1 MYADLS
7 CRWIVNTLLMVLLA
21 QTVSAASEPAMEA
34 YQAAEALVAAAQW
47 ERAETKLTDLIQGF
61 PEDPQAA
68 RAWLLLAEVQIQT
81 EDYPA
86 ARQSCLE
93 FLTRHPEHRS
103 ASRALFRAAEAAKLA
118 GWTDQALEDFARFQ
132 DRFPDDQ
139 LNALVLY
146 HLGELAMARRD
157 WVKARHWLQEGLR
170 AFPDGPVRHETRFLL
185 GRCLEIQGQVDA
197 ARNQYRQLVQSGD
210 RMAQDAQVQ
219 LGNSYYTRGRYEQAA
234 IEFQQAIALF
244 PDGDRTPQARYWLGM
259 SHVARQHWGQ
269 AIEVLNDGIADHPEH
284 ELTPAMA
291 FWLAE
296 AYRRHGDP
304 QAAQSWYQRTV
315 TDWPTSSWADDSWL
329 ALIQAA
335 FAAGDDDTVLA
346 HAEQFELDHRSSPL
360 RTRVRQLVGRAW
372 FRQERFDEAVRVLSE
387 IAPDTNP
394 SNAQEIGQV
403 PVETPATLAIEQQTL
418 YYLAQAH
425 LGNQQPQAALQVLGR
440 INPQTASPD
449 TQRGAALARAVALIE
464 LRQFAETIALLQ
476 PMLVDPQHQ
485 DDANTCRLH
494 LMVAHAR
501 LDQLDQ
507 ALELADAISETQ
519 PRNKLAWQAI
529 HELAE
534 AAYRAERY
542 DIAERHFRE
551 LTDDQTSEAYQARGW
566 SGIGWVHYQQGDL
579 NAAASAFGQVVDQH
593 PSSRLAAESR
603 LMQAKS
609 WHQAGRT
616 DEALAGYRRL
626 IAAPDAE
633 KYRADAFFDA
643 AGLIESQGDR
653 AAALL
658 MLNRLIEEYPS
669 FEEIDAALYRQ
680 AWLLHDLQRPIEA
693 NRVFQR
699 ISDQHRSS
707 QYWADAT
714 FRLAENAVRDQ
725 RPADAERLLARL
737 VEATETGPEI
747 LVHALYLQGQLAAS
761 AGRWDQIAAPLERLL
776 AMAPDSPLRLP
787 AEYWLA
793 EARFQQRQWDR
804 AAESYS
810 RLDDAI
816 RTHRE
821 PWMAMIPLRRA
832 QILVE
837 QQQWDKAYELARSIA
852 QQYPGFRQQY
862 EADYVVGR
870 CLAMK
875 ARFDE
880 ARQWYERVV
889 RSAEGGQTETA
900 AKAQWMIGESYLHQK
915 DYAQAIHAYQRVED
929 LFEFPRWQAAAL
941 LQAGKCYELQGE
953 SEEAALAFARIVR
966 VYPDTSYVR
975 EASQRLRSHRPEAG
989 QRPDL

>member
-1 MYADLS
+1 MYVDLS
-7 CRWIVNTLLMVLLA
+7 CRWIVVTLLMVLLA
-21 QTVSAASEPAMEA
+21 QTVSAASDPAMEA
-34 YQAAEALVAAAQW
+34 YQAAEELVAAAHW
-47 ERAETKLTDLIQGF
+47 ERAEAKLTDLIRRF
-61 PEDPQAA
+61 PEHPHVAS
-68 RAWLLLAEVQIQT
+68 AWLLLAEIHIQT
-81 EDYPA
+81 KDYPA

-93 FLTRHPEHRS
+93 FMTRYPEHRS

-118 GWTDQALEDFARFQ
+118 GRTDQALEDFERFHDQ
-132 DRFPDDQ
+132 FPDDQ
-139 LNALVLY
+139 LNAFVFY

-157 WVKARHWLQEGLR
+157 WVKARHWLQEGLQ
-170 AFPDGPVRHETRFLL
+170 AFPDGPVHHETRFLL

-210 RMAQDAQVQ
+210 RMAQEAQVQ
-219 LGNSYYTRGRYEQAA
+219 LGNSYYTRGRYDQAA
-234 IEFQQAIALF
+234 LEFQQAITLF
-244 PDGDRTPQARYWLGM
+244 PDGDRTIQARYWLGM
-259 SHVARQHWGQ
+259 SHVARQRWAE
-269 AIEVLNDGIADHPEH
+269 AIEALNECIADHPEH
-284 ELTPAMA
+284 ELMPAMA

-296 AYRRHGDP
+296 AYRRHGDLE
-304 QAAQSWYQRTV
+304 AAQSWYQRTA
-315 TDWPTSSWADDSWL
+315 TDWPASAWADDSWL

-335 FAAGDDDTVLA
+335 FAAGDDDTVLE
-346 HAEQFELDHRSSPL
+346 HAEQFELDHRASPL

-387 IAPDTNP
+387 IVSDTNP
-394 SNAQEIGQV
+394 SKTQEIGQV

-449 TQRGAALARAVALIE
+449 TQRGAVLARAVTLIE
-464 LRQFAETIALLQ
+464 LRQFAEAIALLQ
-476 PMLVDPQHQ
+476 PMLVDPQHH
-485 DDANTCRLH
+485 DDADNIRQH
-494 LMVAHAR
+494 LVMAHAR

-507 ALELADAISETQ
+507 ALELAEAISGTQ
-519 PRNKLAWQAI
+519 PRKKLAWQAI

-534 AAYRAERY
+534 AAYRAERFE
-542 DIAERHFRE
+542 IAERHFRE
-551 LTDDQTSEAYQARGW
+551 LTDDQTSEAHRARGW

-579 NAAASAFGQVVDQH
+579 NAAASAFGRVMDQH

-633 KYRADAFFDA
+633 EYRAAAFFDA

-658 MLNRLIEEYPS
+658 MLNRLTEEYPG

-680 AWLLHDLQRPIEA
+680 AWLLYDLQRPIEA

-714 FRLAENAVRDQ
+714 FRLAENTVRDQ

-737 VEATETGPEI
+737 VEASETGPDI

-776 AMAPDSPLRLP
+776 AVAPDSPLRLP

-804 AAESYS
+804 AAESYT

-875 ARFDE
+875 GRFDE

-900 AKAQWMIGESYLHQK
+900 AKSQWMIGESYLHQK

-975 EASQRLRSHRPEAG
+975 EASQRLRRHRPEAG

>member
-7 CRWIVNTLLMVLLA
+7 CRWIVATLLMVLLA
-21 QTVSAASEPAMEA
+21 QTVSVASDPATEA
-34 YQAAEALVAAAQW
+34 YQAAEELVAAAHW
-47 ERAETKLTDLIQGF
+47 EQAEAKLTDLIRGF
-61 PEDPQAA
+61 PEHPRAA
-68 RAWLLLAEVQIQT
+68 SAWLLLVEVHIQT
-81 EDYPA
+81 EDYAA
-86 ARQSCLE
+86 ARQSCLA
-93 FLTRHPEHRS
+93 FLTRHPDHRS
-103 ASRALFRAAEAAKLA
+103 ASRALFRSAEAAKLA
-118 GWTDQALEDFARFQ
+118 GWTDQALEDFERFH

-139 LNALVLY
+139 LNALVFY

-157 WVKARHWLQEGLR
+157 WVKARHWLQEGLQ
-170 AFPDGPVRHETRFLL
+170 AFPDGPVHHETRFLL

-197 ARNQYRQLVQSGD
+197 ARTQYRQLVQSGD
-210 RMAQDAQVQ
+210 RMAQAAQVQ
-219 LGNSYYTRGRYEQAA
+219 LGNSYYTRGRYDQAA
-234 IEFQQAIALF
+234 LEFQQAIALS
-244 PDGDRTPQARYWLGM
+244 PDGNRTIQARYWLAM
-259 SHVARQHWGQ
+259 SHVARQRWAE
-269 AIEVLNDGIADHPEH
+269 AIETLNECIADHPEH
-284 ELTPAMA
+284 ELMPSMA

-296 AYRRHGDP
+296 AYRRHGDLE
-304 QAAQSWYQRTV
+304 AAQSWYQRTV

-425 LGNQQPQAALQVLGR
+425 LGNQQPQAALQILDR

-476 PMLVDPQHQ
+476 PMLVDSQHH
-485 DDANTCRLH
+485 DDADNIRLH

-507 ALELADAISETQ
+507 ALELADAISGTQ

-542 DIAERHFRE
+542 EIAERHFRE

-566 SGIGWVHYQQGDL
+566 SGIGWVHYRQGDL
-579 NAAASAFGQVVDQH
+579 NAAAQVFGRVVDQH
-593 PSSRLAAESR
+593 PSSRLAPESR

-626 IAAPDAE
+626 IATPDAAE
-633 KYRADAFFDA
+633 YRANAFFDA
-643 AGLIESQGDR
+643 AELIESQGDR

-658 MLNRLIEEYPS
+658 MLNRLTEEYPG

-714 FRLAENAVRDQ
+714 YRLAENAVRDR
-725 RPADAERLLARL
+725 RPADAERLLAHL
-737 VEATETGPEI
+737 VEASETGPDI
-747 LVHALYLQGQLAAS
+747 LAHTLYLQGQLAAS

-915 DYAQAIHAYQRVED
+915 DYAQAIHAYQRVEN
-929 LFEFPRWQAAAL
+929 LFECPRWQAAAL